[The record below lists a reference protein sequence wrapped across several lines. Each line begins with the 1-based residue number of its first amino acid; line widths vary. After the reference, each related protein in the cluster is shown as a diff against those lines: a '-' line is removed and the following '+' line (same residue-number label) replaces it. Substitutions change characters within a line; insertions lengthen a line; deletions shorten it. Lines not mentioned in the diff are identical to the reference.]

1 MKAFKIVLS
10 ISIVAILGILLFKW
24 FDKPIEDPDSSPPP
38 RNAFVERDSIL
49 IDSLNKMPIG
59 IFCKA
64 FYLKVQSA
72 IAEDY
77 KNGNLGL
84 TPFNDN
90 GIWKQKS
97 DSHHNS
103 QWNNIL
109 SKNLYSA
116 YAPLFV
122 KQAMHVFNQSEWKE
136 QDLKFIRDEV
146 VVLRNSPYLGSSG
159 FVSSLDKIMAI
170 LNKYDE
176 INYFIKECKS
186 FAYQNYSLDS
196 KFPNLNEKV
205 NKSRAYLLNNLDNSY
220 VNNCYRLRTELQNV
234 PITLFEK
241 HISYLATKIAK
252 QHSKESLRKHP
263 GQPAYSENLYNP
275 LRNQVDELDNNV
287 YGISPSSFNNG
298 FERVREKLRKS
309 KEEAYK
315 FYSR

>member
-10 ISIVAILGILLFKW
+10 ISIVAILGILLFNWYKC
-24 FDKPIEDPDSSPPP
+24 PPPPPESSPP

-49 IDSLNKMPIG
+49 IDSLNKMPFG
-59 IFCKA
+59 SFCKE

-84 TPFNDN
+84 TPFNDS
-90 GIWKQKS
+90 GLWKQKL
-97 DSHHNS
+97 DSNYNS
-103 QWNNIL
+103 QWNDIL

-122 KQAMHVFNQSEWKE
+122 KQAMHVFNQSEWEE

-146 VVLRNSPYLGSSG
+146 VVLRGSPYLGHSG
-159 FVSSLDKIMAI
+159 FVSSFDKIMAI
-170 LNKYDE
+170 LKKYDE

-186 FAYQNYSLDS
+186 VAYQNYTLGS

-205 NKSRAYLLNNLDNSY
+205 NKSKAYLLNNLDNSY
-220 VNNCYRLRTELQNV
+220 VNNCYRLRNELQIV
-234 PITLFEK
+234 PITLFDK
-241 HISYLATKIAK
+241 HIKYLEAKIDN
-252 QHSKESLRKHP
+252 QHSTDYLLKFED
-263 GQPAYSENLYNP
+263 QPAYSNNIYQP
-275 LRNQVDELDNNV
+275 LKNEINELDNNV

-298 FERVREKLRKS
+298 FDKVNEKLRKS
-309 KEEAYK
+309 KIKAYK
-315 FYSR
+315 IIL